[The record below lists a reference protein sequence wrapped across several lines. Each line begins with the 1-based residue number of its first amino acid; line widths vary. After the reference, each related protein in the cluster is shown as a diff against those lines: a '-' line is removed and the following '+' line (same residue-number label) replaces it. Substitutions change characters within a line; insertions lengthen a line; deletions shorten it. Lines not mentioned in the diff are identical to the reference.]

1 VTKLYGGNTDWSWCI
16 PAHEY
21 KAILALA
28 KTTYHGEKLKDL
40 PRMMRNIF
48 QHFDEFSVN
57 FILLVFYFV

>member
-1 VTKLYGGNTDWSWCI
+1 LYGGNTDWSWCI